1 MRWTGVSP
9 EVPGP
14 VGELVVQQGAGVL
27 VGAATQVA
35 GIGPLVWFK
44 LSRRDVRRRD
54 ARGRHRSPGV
64 QGDAGGGERGRGRRQ
79 LVAPTDGRTRLSQEI
94 REWRFDIVLFFFG

>member
-1 MRWTGVSP
+1 MDAYGCNAANQTMTVRWTGVSP

-35 GIGPLVWFK
+35 GIGPLV
-44 LSRRDVRRRD
+44 
-54 ARGRHRSPGV
+54 
-64 QGDAGGGERGRGRRQ
+64 
-79 LVAPTDGRTRLSQEI
+79 
-94 REWRFDIVLFFFG
+94 